1 LAAIQDEARQVW
13 KENQGKRGN
22 ERARLGRQITTLSRK
37 MTNLT
42 SAIVDTGG
50 SRTLLDKLQ
59 ELEHREAD
67 LLSQL
72 ARLDEQP
79 DPILDLDIEE
89 LHRHTIKV
97 LEARN
102 EGIIDLLRNLIHR
115 IEVKR
120 KGMTIR
126 GVIYYY
132 SPIDTN
138 RVAHRRSRT
147 YTHRLKVKL

>member
-1 LAAIQDEARQVW
+1 
-13 KENQGKRGN
+13 
-22 ERARLGRQITTLSRK
+22 

-79 DPILDLDIEE
+79 DPVLDLNIEE
-89 LHRHTIKV
+89 LSDYIIQA
-97 LEARN
+97 LEMRN
-102 EGIIDLLRNLIHR
+102 EGINDLLRNLIHR

-132 SPIDTN
+132 SPVDTN